1 MKGCQLGKTVPIKQ
15 NELDPDGQRTLGS
28 GLGPDF
34 TPRGERIVIASGR
47 DAKPLKIKLQPT
59 DKNRE
64 R

>member
-1 MKGCQLGKTVPIKQ
+1 MPIKQ

-34 TPRGERIVIASGR
+34 RPRGERIVIASGR